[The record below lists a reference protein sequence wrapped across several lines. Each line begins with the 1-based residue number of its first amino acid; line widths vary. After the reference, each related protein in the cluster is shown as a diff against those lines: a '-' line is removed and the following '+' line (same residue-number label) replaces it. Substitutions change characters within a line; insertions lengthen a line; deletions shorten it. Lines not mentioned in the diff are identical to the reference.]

1 MLTNSNHK
9 GVMQHKPIINISK
22 YGDSTNEQSKYSLH
36 RNYGEQHH
44 NDDRNINY
52 NEEMNDDNDDDDVDD
67 NNNED
72 NVRKDSKK
80 STQNLSSEL
89 SSINVTGETS
99 KKKGI
104 NQLEVLSVHSLKSS
118 TSVMSSPPVNMSTS
132 SSSSSTTTTTAEI
145 LNNPPM
151 LRRGIA
157 YLDMDDGDCTIEEDD
172 EEDQANEYLK
182 HSVHTSNFNVSMIS
196 SCLMLSN
203 SAAPHINYH
212 LPINDIFH
220 HFLR

>member
-9 GVMQHKPIINISK
+9 GIMQQKPVINISK
-22 YGDSTNEQSKYSLH
+22 FGDSTNEQSKYSLH
-36 RNYGEQHH
+36 TKYGEQHH

-52 NEEMNDDNDDDDVDD
+52 NDDMNADYDDDVD

-72 NVRKDSKK
+72 KVRKDSKK
-80 STQNLSSEL
+80 STQNAFSEL
-89 SSINVTGETS
+89 SNINVTGETS
-99 KKKGI
+99 KKKDI
-104 NQLEVLSVHSLKSS
+104 NQLEVLSVQSLKSS
-118 TSVMSSPPVNMSTS
+118 TSVTSSPPPPPVNMSILS
-132 SSSSSTTTTTAEI
+132 SASTEI

-172 EEDQANEYLK
+172 EEDQSNEYLK
-182 HSVHTSNFNVSMIS
+182 HYIHTSNFNVSMINCS
-196 SCLMLSN
+196 TLSN
-203 SAAPHINYH
+203 SAPHMNYH